1 MNRVEKAIRDEA
13 GRLAA
18 LRHEIAS
25 TKDFIN
31 ATIKVCSGD
40 RKELEELAAWAEGTK
55 KKNDSN

>member
-13 GRLAA
+13 GRLGA

-31 ATIKVCSGD
+31 ATIKVCSWD
-40 RKELEELAAWAEGTK
+40 RKEIEELAMWAEVAK

>member
-13 GRLAA
+13 GRIAA

-31 ATIKVCSGD
+31 ATVSMFWKQK
-40 RKELEELAAWAEGTK
+40 RA
-55 KKNDSN
+55 

>member
-13 GRLAA
+13 GRLGA

-31 ATIKVCSGD
+31 ATVKVCSGD
-40 RKELEELAAWAEGTK
+40 RKELEELSAWAEGTK

>member
-13 GRLAA
+13 GRMAA

-40 RKELEELAAWAEGTK
+40 RKELEELAAWAEEGK
-55 KKNDSN
+55 KKNENN

>member
-13 GRLAA
+13 GRLGA

-40 RKELEELAAWAEGTK
+40 RKELEELTAWAEGSK

>member
-13 GRLAA
+13 GRLGA

-31 ATIKVCSGD
+31 ATVKVCSGD
-40 RKELEELAAWAEGTK
+40 RKELEELAMWAEGAK

>member
-13 GRLAA
+13 GRLGA

-40 RKELEELAAWAEGTK
+40 RKELEELAAWAEGPK

>member
-13 GRLAA
+13 GRIAA

-40 RKELEELAAWAEGTK
+40 RKELEEFAMWAEEGK
-55 KKNDSN
+55 KKNENN

>member
-13 GRLAA
+13 GRIAA
-18 LRHEIAS
+18 LRHEIES

-40 RKELEELAAWAEGTK
+40 RKELEELAAWAEEGK
-55 KKNDSN
+55 GKNDSN

>member
-13 GRLAA
+13 GRLGA

-31 ATIKVCSGD
+31 ATVKVCSGD
-40 RKELEELAAWAEGTK
+40 RKEREEHAARAEGTK

>member
-13 GRLAA
+13 GRIAA

-40 RKELEELAAWAEGTK
+40 RKELEELAAWAEESKG
-55 KKNDSN
+55 KNDSN

>member
-13 GRLAA
+13 GRIAA

-40 RKELEELAAWAEGTK
+40 RKELEELAAWAEEGK
-55 KKNDSN
+55 GKNDSN

>member
-13 GRLAA
+13 GRMAA

-25 TKDFIN
+25 TKDFMA

-40 RKELEELAAWAEGTK
+40 KKEIEELAAWAEEGK
-55 KKNDSN
+55 KKNENN